1 MFSADDSSE
10 EISARALSEPN
21 TEINENTS
29 GTAETLKWATL
40 K

>member
-29 GTAETLKWATL
+29 GIETPEVGHT
-40 K
+40 